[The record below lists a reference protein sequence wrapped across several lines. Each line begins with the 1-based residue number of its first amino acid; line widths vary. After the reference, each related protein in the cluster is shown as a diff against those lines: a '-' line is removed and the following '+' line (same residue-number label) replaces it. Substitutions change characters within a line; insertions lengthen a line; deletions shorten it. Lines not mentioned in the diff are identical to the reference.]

1 MDRIARA
8 GDLKVRLLE
17 FGLEPRF
24 AAEREAALAEAS
36 DETAED
42 GVVASQLIDS
52 FLLEHELAGGG
63 TVLDRFV
70 AARTDLSDE
79 DREMLLAWRDPV
91 EGVFRVDARED
102 GALVTFNLVDEQVY
116 RMHSNLGAEGTA
128 PVGVGEF
135 LMTRLVP
142 VGEDWMISGEPVAFA
157 AEDAADVY
165 VIAEELAWEHPEQV
179 FRNPEKLAE
188 GWRLQAEHRD
198 SFIELFGSD
207 EIVVP
212 AEELAERMEEL
223 DRHHYERTR
232 EPGSPEWDDFVGE
245 AGSRADLHVEEW
257 AEAETTGLIYDPE
270 EGLGVYADFGL
281 AEEAFADP
289 DLVVKRRYRDV
300 ISMYVRD
307 ETVPPVPIRRLA
319 ARDTAKADRVF
330 RTLLNKPN
338 FSWERDGEDLL
349 RRYKPE
355 HYENPPLPLMLPQPG
370 YAPPQDGAEG
380 QEGAGRGEGGHE
392 DGSAGGTAEDV
403 GARG

>member
-1 MDRIARA
+1 MDRMRRA
-8 GDLKVRLLE
+8 GDLKVELLE

-24 AAEREAALAEAS
+24 AAERDAVLADAS

-42 GVVASQLIDS
+42 GAVASQLIDS

-63 TVLDRFV
+63 TVLDRFL
-70 AARTDLSDE
+70 AARPDLGDE
-79 DREMLLAWRDPV
+79 DRAMLLSWRDPV
-91 EGVFRVDARED
+91 EGVFRVDARE
-102 GALVTFNLVDEQVY
+102 GAALVAFNLVDERTY
-116 RMHSNLGAEGTA
+116 RMHSNLGEDGSAA
-128 PVGVGEF
+128 VAVGDF
-135 LMTRLVP
+135 LVTRLVP

-165 VIAEELAWEHPEQV
+165 EIAEELAWHHPEQV

-188 GWRLQAEHRD
+188 GWRLQAEHRA

-207 EIVVP
+207 EVVVP
-212 AEELAERMEEL
+212 AAELADRLEEL

-232 EPGSPEWDDFVGE
+232 EPGDPEWAEVAGE
-245 AGSRADLHVEEW
+245 GGSRADLRVEEW
-257 AEAETTGLIYDPE
+257 EEAETAGLVYDPE

-289 DLVVKRRYRDV
+289 DLVVKRRYREV

-307 ETVPPVPIRRLA
+307 ATIPPVPVRRLA

-330 RTLLNKPN
+330 RTLLNKPR

-355 HYENPPLPLMLPQPG
+355 HYAHPPLPLMMPPPG
-370 YAPPQDGAEG
+370 YTSAGEDGGGGVSAPAARAGGPA
-380 QEGAGRGEGGHE
+380 GAG
-392 DGSAGGTAEDV
+392 DF
-403 GARG
+403 